1 MTPFLKNKLH
11 FLRAVLA
18 VFYFRYPARKIKVIG
33 VTGTD
38 GKTTTSTL
46 IYHLLLAAGKKVTLV
61 STVSAYV
68 GKRKIDTGL
77 HVTSPNPWF
86 LQKLIKEIVDKGYDY
101 LVLEATS
108 HGLDQHRLLGAN
120 ISIAVLTNI
129 THEHLDYHK
138 TYTKYL
144 NAKAIM
150 FKNADVAILN
160 KKDASCRH
168 IKKLLKS
175 RTRIVSYSDKSL
187 KKDIKNIVGKKFAEN
202 YNRLNATASIL
213 ATRELG
219 IDNSAIKKGIKNFSG
234 IPGRMEEIKNN
245 KGIKIFID
253 FAHTPNALKNVL
265 KVLRKQINKN
275 SKLIVV
281 FGCAGERD
289 IKKRP
294 LMGRIATELADIS
307 VFTAEDPRYENVN
320 VIIESM
326 VKGAI
331 KTKAGEIKYNSDSL
345 ASYKKH
351 IFIRIPD
358 RREAIKYA
366 LQKAAKRGDI
376 VAICGKG
383 HEKSL
388 AFGDKEI
395 PWSDQKVARQ
405 FLQK

>member
-1 MTPFLKNKLH
+1 MIPFLKNKLH
-11 FLRAVLA
+11 FLKAVLA
-18 VFYFRYPARKIKVIG
+18 IFYFRYPAKKIKVIG

-46 IYHLLLAAGKKVTLV
+46 IYHLLLAAGKRVALV
-61 STVSAYV
+61 STVAAYV

-86 LQKLIKEIVDKGYDY
+86 LQKLIRKLVDEDYDY

-108 HGLDQHRLLGAN
+108 HGLEQHRLLGSN

-144 NAKAIM
+144 NAKAKM
-150 FKNADVAILN
+150 FKNADIAILN
-160 KKDASCRH
+160 KKDASYKH
-168 IKKLLKS
+168 IKRLLKS
-175 RTRIVSYSDKSL
+175 RIKIVSYDDKTL
-187 KKDIKNIVGKKFAEN
+187 KKDIKNIIEKKFAES
-202 YNRLNATASIL
+202 YNRLNVTASIL
-213 ATRELG
+213 AARELN
-219 IDNSAIKKGIKNFSG
+219 ISNTAIIKGIKFFPG
-234 IPGRMEEIKNN
+234 IPGRMEEIINK
-245 KGIKIFID
+245 KGIKVFVD

-265 KVLRKQINKN
+265 KVLKKQKNKN

-289 IKKRP
+289 IEKRP
-294 LMGRIATELADIS
+294 LMGRIAAELADIS
-307 VFTAEDPRYENVN
+307 VFTAEDPRHENVN

-331 KTKAGEIKYNSDSL
+331 KTKAGEIKSNLDSL

-351 IFIRIPD
+351 VFTRIPD

-376 VAICGKG
+376 VVVCGKG
-383 HEKSL
+383 HERSL
-388 AFGDKEI
+388 AFGDREI
-395 PWSDQKVARQ
+395 PWSDQEITREYV
-405 FLQK
+405 